1 MTQNTWPSFIL
12 ISSPE
17 MEEPNACAN
26 IHRCF
31 CPSPK
36 EDSSFPLTEAF
47 FQNIVGSKGTVVS
60 WYPFEVPLQTIGLTA
75 TCKAA
80 QANRGITGHYGFDIK
95 YRPHH
100 AGETETKK
108 LRVVAKCKPL
118 ATKFVKIFAEWIRR
132 QPGDVSKYADVFQR
146 VSYFRYSDVR
156 EIKLLSLSNR
166 KFTDIAPQV
175 YHTICDPSKELFIAV
190 MEDLTGRV
198 THFNAIDNAPEV
210 WNQEDIQVVLRDI
223 AGFHSIHLGDV
234 THLKSEPWMCV
245 YSGSVMQALR
255 GFWLALLSQNRA
267 NFPSIWTTE
276 RTRLVKSFIDKLDQ
290 LWQVIDSFPQTMVHY
305 DFTPRNVCLRKH
317 NLHEDNQRSVF
328 ISNNNLCRVS
338 CIYDWEMAT
347 IHAPQH
353 DVVEFLA
360 FVLPAKTDVTTR
372 IKLVR
377 FYQRQLERFSG
388 KTFDSAQFMDVF
400 NAVSCVYALH
410 QLSLKTITHSVMRL
424 PYFERAFQSLMGY
437 LEDLATRNSLAFLN
451 DDPTL

>member
-1 MTQNTWPSFIL
+1 MTQNRWPSFIL

-17 MEEPNACAN
+17 MEESNACAN

-60 WYPFEVPLQTIGLTA
+60 WCPFEVPLQTISLTA

-100 AGETETKK
+100 GETETKK

-118 ATKFVKIFAEWIRR
+118 ANKFVKIFAEWIRR

-146 VSYFRYSDVR
+146 VSYFKYSDVR
-156 EIKLLSLSNR
+156 EIKLLSLSNH

-245 YSGSVMQALR
+245 YSSSVMQALR

-267 NFPSIWTTE
+267 NFPI
-276 RTRLVKSFIDKLDQ
+276 
-290 LWQVIDSFPQTMVHY
+290 HY

-424 PYFERAFQSLMGY
+424 PYFERAFQSHMGY